1 MPTSNIDPLVIDE
14 VIVLLSAIVRE
25 KFTPDQQALIGTF
38 LATLGSLI
46 SFNSV
51 YLLYTQ
57 GVQEAMNN
65 SQSKDNDM
73 DVIKKSFETLEK
85 GMENYQVNREQK

>member
-65 SQSKDNDM
+65 SQNKDNDM

-85 GMENYQVNREQK
+85 GMENYQVNKEQK